1 MQQRQAYPI
10 SILVEAVREQ
20 CAGRL
25 EQQLVGPY
33 EGVAVRSIGALSHA
47 KPDEVA
53 FLANPKFIDE
63 VKDCKAGVVVLRKE
77 DKEKIYGEETPRA
90 MVITP
95 NPYAWFAFALQ
106 VVEKL
111 QTEFASG
118 IHPHASVA
126 VTAKVDPTARVD
138 AGAVIEDHA
147 VVGAHA
153 WIGAN
158 SVVGVGSVI
167 GEYTRLHPNVT
178 VDHHCTVGARC
189 ILQPGC
195 VIGGDGFGFAPFE
208 GEWVKIPQIGSV
220 RIEDDVEIG
229 VNTAVDRGALD
240 DTVIGK
246 GSKIDNLIQIAHN
259 CRLGQ
264 HCVMAGAASMAG
276 STTLGDH
283 VTVGGAANINGH
295 IKIPSGATI
304 GPATTVISYPDDAKL
319 MMGFFPAMENRE
331 FERSAVMIKRLP
343 EMRKR
348 LRALEAAVEKLE
360 QMEKSQKE
368 EE

>member
-1 MQQRQAYPI
+1 MSEQRTAYPI
-10 SILVEAVREQ
+10 AVLVEAVRKQ

-25 EQQLVGPY
+25 EQELVGPY
-33 EGVAVRSIGALSHA
+33 ETVAVRSIGALSHA

-53 FLANPKFIDE
+53 FLANPKFIHE
-63 VKDCKAGVVVLRKE
+63 VKDCQAGVVVLRKE
-77 DKEKIYGEETPRA
+77 DKEAIYGEETPRA

-111 QTEFASG
+111 QTQFASG

-126 VTAKVDPTARVD
+126 VTAKVDPSARVD

-147 VVGAHA
+147 VIGPRA

-158 SVVGVGSVI
+158 CVVGVGSVV
-167 GEYTRLHPNVT
+167 GADTRLHPNVT
-178 VDHHCTVGARC
+178 VDHHCTIGERC
-189 ILQPGC
+189 ILQSGC
-195 VIGGDGFGFAPFE
+195 VIGGDGFGFAPFD
-208 GEWVKIPQIGSV
+208 GEWLKIPQIGSV

-229 VNTAVDRGALD
+229 ANTAVDRGALD

-246 GSKIDNLIQIAHN
+246 GSKVDNLIQIAHN
-259 CRLGQ
+259 CRLGE

-304 GPATTVISYPDDAKL
+304 GPATTVVSYPDDTKL
-319 MMGFFPAMENRE
+319 MMGFFPAMPNRD
-331 FERSAVMIKRLP
+331 FERCAVLVKQLP
-343 EMRKR
+343 QMRKR
-348 LRALEAAVEKLE
+348 LKALEAALDKLE
-360 QMEKSQKE
+360 QSK
-368 EE
+368 

>member
-1 MQQRQAYPI
+1 MTQRTAYPI
-10 SILVEAVREQ
+10 AVLVEAVRQQ

-25 EQQLVGPY
+25 TQELVGPY

-53 FLANPKFIDE
+53 FLANPKFIHE
-63 VKDCKAGVVVLRKE
+63 VKDCKAGVIVLRQE
-77 DKEKIYGEETPRA
+77 DKEAIYGEETPRA

-111 QTEFASG
+111 QNQFASG

-147 VVGAHA
+147 VIGARA

-158 SVVGVGSVI
+158 SVVGLGSVI
-167 GEYTRLHPNVT
+167 GDDTRLHPNVT
-178 VDHHCTVGARC
+178 VDHHCTIGARC
-189 ILQPGC
+189 VLQSGC

-229 VNTAVDRGALD
+229 ANTAVDRGALD

-246 GSKIDNLIQIAHN
+246 GSKVDNLIQIAHN
-259 CRLGQ
+259 CRLGE

-304 GPATTVISYPDDAKL
+304 GPATTVISYPDDTKL
-319 MMGFFPAMENRE
+319 MMGFFPAMPNRE
-331 FERSAVMIKRLP
+331 FERSAVMIKHLP

-348 LRALEAAVEKLE
+348 LRALEAALAKLE
-360 QMEKSQKE
+360 DNQKE
-368 EE
+368 K

>member
-1 MQQRQAYPI
+1 M
-10 SILVEAVREQ
+10 
-20 CAGRL
+20 
-25 EQQLVGPY
+25 
-33 EGVAVRSIGALSHA
+33 
-47 KPDEVA
+47 

>member
-1 MQQRQAYPI
+1 M
-10 SILVEAVREQ
+10 
-20 CAGRL
+20 
-25 EQQLVGPY
+25 
-33 EGVAVRSIGALSHA
+33 
-47 KPDEVA
+47 
-53 FLANPKFIDE
+53 
-63 VKDCKAGVVVLRKE
+63 
-77 DKEKIYGEETPRA
+77 
-90 MVITP
+90 
-95 NPYAWFAFALQ
+95 
-106 VVEKL
+106 
-111 QTEFASG
+111 
-118 IHPHASVA
+118 
-126 VTAKVDPTARVD
+126 
-138 AGAVIEDHA
+138 
-147 VVGAHA
+147 
-153 WIGAN
+153 
-158 SVVGVGSVI
+158 
-167 GEYTRLHPNVT
+167 
-178 VDHHCTVGARC
+178 
-189 ILQPGC
+189 
-195 VIGGDGFGFAPFE
+195 
-208 GEWVKIPQIGSV
+208 
-220 RIEDDVEIG
+220 
-229 VNTAVDRGALD
+229 
-240 DTVIGK
+240 IGK